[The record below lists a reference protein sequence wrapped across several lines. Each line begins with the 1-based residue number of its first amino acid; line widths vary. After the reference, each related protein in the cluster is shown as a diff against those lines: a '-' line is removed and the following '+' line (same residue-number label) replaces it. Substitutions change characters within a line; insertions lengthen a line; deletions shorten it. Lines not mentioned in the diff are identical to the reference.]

1 MKKADSVEEYIE
13 NNIHFKE
20 ALELLRELT
29 LSTKLDEAIKW
40 SAPTYSLNGKNVL
53 GLGAFKKHFCIWFF
67 NGVFLKDEQNCLE
80 QAQEKTKALRQMR
93 FETIE
98 DINKPVVLAYI
109 KEAIEN
115 QKLGKALKPVRTT
128 KKDVVIPE
136 LLTEAIK
143 NDTSF
148 KTAFN
153 KLSPSCQR
161 EYCNYIIEAKRDKT
175 KISRLEKIKPMIL
188 NGSGLHDKYKNC

>member
-1 MKKADSVEEYIE
+1 MKKAHSVEEYIE

-20 ALELLRELT
+20 ALEILRELT

-115 QKLGKALKPVRTT
+115 QKLGKTLKPERTT
-128 KKDVVIPE
+128 KKDVAIPE
-136 LLTEAIK
+136 LLTEVIK
-143 NDTSF
+143 NDVNF
-148 KTAFN
+148 KSAFN

-161 EYCNYIIEAKRDKT
+161 EYCNYITEAKRNNT
-175 KISRLEKIKPMIL
+175 KISRLKKIKPMIL
-188 NGSGLHDKYKNC
+188 KGGGLHDKYKNC